1 MRFRVLGALEVDND
15 DGLVELG
22 GVRQRSALAYLLLH
36 ANQVVSTSQLLGALW
51 PADDAPMTARKIL
64 QNAIWRLRG
73 VLARPSSGESAPELL
88 TRNPGYMLRVRPEQ
102 VDLLVFQQRVAAG
115 RAALAAGRPVAARDL
130 LTEALALW
138 RGSVLADLA
147 EEGTY
152 WAEVASIQKK
162 RLDVMEDC
170 FEAELACGGH
180 QSVLHELKALV
191 EAEPLRERASRQL
204 MLALYR
210 CGRQADALAVYG
222 RVREALVDGLGL
234 EPSPELQQLQ
244 RAVLTQD
251 PALDLRRTAQPVQP
265 VQTAQPVQPAP
276 PVQPGPTPQPVRTA
290 QVPEFTLPSPR
301 PVPGP
306 ESLRAAG
313 APAASIA
320 VPSEYRQASVLLLR
334 FGLGPE
340 FGTLPPE
347 DVDRVLDA
355 VTQLAREKIEAEGGI
370 VASALGSVLLGL
382 FEDDDAS
389 ENAGAVRAVRA
400 AAAVR
405 DCLVIAA
412 ATLHSSSTGQALAA
426 HGAVYTGQVVV
437 CRWPGPGVTPPWIGG
452 HLVDDCRAALG
463 SVPAG
468 EVHVCEA
475 TRRLT
480 EGHITYRGGGTNMA
494 PWELLAVGDGF
505 TNQCGASAGDRECEL
520 DLMRAILLRTR
531 HRSTPHLVTVL
542 GPPGRK
548 TRLLLEFQR
557 LVESGT
563 AEPVRVLTG
572 AVAPSRGGMCAPA
585 QMLASYAGTGPED
598 TPESASA
605 KLDMALAGLT
615 DDRETRA
622 DLLAAL
628 GPLIHAR
635 GPVMREVLGA
645 WRDFLALAAAK
656 HPLVVI
662 WDDLDRAD
670 EPLLELVEKLA
681 DPRADL
687 PLLNV
692 VGADARLLARR
703 PGWAAGRPQAMTIS
717 LGPVADDA
725 LDQLLECLL
734 MPGRAAVVA

>member
-1 MRFRVLGALEVDND
+1 MEVDND

-115 RAALAAGRPVAARDL
+115 RAALAAGRPAAARDL

-251 PALDLRRTAQPVQP
+251 PALDLRRTAQPGQPPQPGQRGQP
-265 VQTAQPVQPAP
+265 VGPVPAAQI
-276 PVQPGPTPQPVRTA
+276 
-290 QVPEFTLPSPR
+290 PEFALPSPR

-306 ESLRAAG
+306 GALPAAG
-313 APAASIA
+313 PPPASIA
-320 VPSEYRQASVLLLR
+320 VPSEYHQASVLLLR

-382 FEDDDAS
+382 FEDDEAS
-389 ENAGAVRAVRA
+389 ETAGAVRAVRA

-405 DCLVIAA
+405 DCLTIAA
-412 ATLHSSSTGQALAA
+412 ATLHSGSTGQALFA

-437 CRWPGPGVTPPWIGG
+437 CRWPGAGVTPPWIGG

-468 EVHVCEA
+468 EVHVCDA

-494 PWELLAVGDGF
+494 PWELMAVGDGF
-505 TNQCGASAGDRECEL
+505 TNQCGTSAGDRECEL

-548 TRLLLEFQR
+548 TRLLLEFRR
-557 LVESGT
+557 LVETGT

-572 AVAPSRGGMCAPA
+572 TAAPSRGGMSAPA

-598 TPESASA
+598 TPDAASA
-605 KLDMALAGLT
+605 KLDTALAGLT
-615 DDRETRA
+615 EDQETRDA
-622 DLLAAL
+622 LLAAL

-635 GPVMREVLGA
+635 GPVRREVLGA

>member
-1 MRFRVLGALEVDND
+1 M
-15 DGLVELG
+15 ELG
-22 GVRQRSALAYLLLH
+22 GIRQRSALAYLLLH
-36 ANQVVSTSQLLGALW
+36 ANEVVSTSRLLGALW

-73 VLARPSSGESAPELL
+73 VLAGLSPGEPAPELL
-88 TRNPGYMLRVRPEQ
+88 TWYPGYMLRVRPEQ
-102 VDLLVFQQRVAAG
+102 VDLLVFQQRVAEG
-115 RAALAAGRPVAARDL
+115 RVALAAGRPAAARDL

-138 RGSVLADLA
+138 RGPVLADLA

-152 WAEVASIQKK
+152 WAEVTSIQKK

-204 MLALYR
+204 MLAFYR

-222 RVREALVDGLGL
+222 RVREALVEGLGL

-251 PALDLRRTAQPVQP
+251 PALDLPRTAQLPRPGQTQLP
-265 VQTAQPVQPAP
+265 PPGQTARPPRPGPPAQHTPPPRQHIAP
-276 PVQPGPTPQPVRTA
+276 PSPHTAEPTA
-290 QVPEFTLPSPR
+290 A
-301 PVPGP
+301 
-306 ESLRAAG
+306 RAALPG
-313 APAASIA
+313 
-320 VPSEYRQASVLLLR
+320 EYRQASVLLLR

-382 FEDDDAS
+382 FEDTATDTPA
-389 ENAGAVRAVRA
+389 NAGAVRAVRA

-405 DCLVIAA
+405 DCLAIAA
-412 ATLHSSSTGQALAA
+412 DTLHSTGEALSA
-426 HGAVYTGQVVV
+426 HGAVSTGQVVV
-437 CRWPGPGVTPPWIGG
+437 CRWPGAGVTPPWIGG
-452 HLVDDCRAALG
+452 HLVDDCRTALG
-463 SVPAG
+463 MVPAG

-480 EGHITYRGGGTNMA
+480 DGRITYRGTGTGTA
-494 PWELLAVGDGF
+494 PWKLMAVGDGF
-505 TNQCGASAGDRECEL
+505 TNQCGTSAGDRECEL
-520 DLMRAILLRTR
+520 DLMRAVLLRTR

-548 TRLLLEFQR
+548 ARLLLEFQR
-557 LVESGT
+557 LVRTGT
-563 AEPVRVLTG
+563 TEPVRVLTG
-572 AVAPSRGGMCAPA
+572 TVAPSRGGMSAPA
-585 QMLASYAGTGPED
+585 QMLASYAGTGPGD
-598 TPESASA
+598 TPGSASA
-605 KLDMALAGLT
+605 KLDTALAGLT
-615 DDRETRA
+615 DDQETRA
-622 DLLAAL
+622 ALLAAL
-628 GPLIHAR
+628 GPLIYAR
-635 GPVMREVLGA
+635 GPVRRAVLGA

-662 WDDLDRAD
+662 WDDLERAD
-670 EPLLELVEKLA
+670 EPLLELVEELA

-734 MPGRAAVVA
+734 ISGRAAVVA

>member
-1 MRFRVLGALEVDND
+1 M
-15 DGLVELG
+15 
-22 GVRQRSALAYLLLH
+22 RQRSALAYLLLH

-73 VLARPSSGESAPELL
+73 VLARPSSEHPAPELL
-88 TRNPGYMLRVRPEQ
+88 TRNPGYILRVRPEQ

-115 RAALAAGRPVAARDL
+115 RAALAGGRPLAARDL
-130 LTEALALW
+130 LTDALALW

-152 WAEVASIQKK
+152 WAEVSSIQKK

-180 QSVLHELKALV
+180 QRVLHELKALV

-251 PALDLRRTAQPVQP
+251 PVLDLPRTAPV
-265 VQTAQPVQPAP
+265 AEHAAPA
-276 PVQPGPTPQPVRTA
+276 A
-290 QVPEFTLPSPR
+290 R
-301 PVPGP
+301 PVPRP
-306 ESLRAAG
+306 ESPRVPG
-313 APAASIA
+313 PPVPEA
-320 VPSEYRQASVLLLR
+320 VEMPSEYRQASVLLLR
-334 FGLGPE
+334 FGLGPDV
-340 FGTLPPE
+340 GRLPPE
-347 DVDRVLDA
+347 VVDRVLDA

-382 FEDDDAS
+382 FDDDTS
-389 ENAGAVRAVRA
+389 EAAGAVRAVRA

-405 DCLVIAA
+405 DCLAIAS
-412 ATLHSSSTGQALAA
+412 ATLRSAAHGLSA

-437 CRWPGPGVTPPWIGG
+437 CRWPGAGVTPPWIGG
-452 HLVDDCRAALG
+452 HLVDDCQAALS

-468 EVHVCEA
+468 EVHVCDT

-480 EGHITYRGGGTNMA
+480 EPHITYREGGTVLA
-494 PWELLAVGDGF
+494 PWELMAVGDGF
-505 TNQCGASAGDRECEL
+505 PNQWPAPAGDRECEL

-542 GPPGRK
+542 GPSGRK
-548 TRLLLEFQR
+548 TRLLVEFQR
-557 LVESGT
+557 LVEAGA
-563 AEPVRVLTG
+563 AEPVRVLSGT
-572 AVAPSRGGMCAPA
+572 VTPSRDGMSAPA
-585 QMLASYAGTGPED
+585 EMLASYAGIVAED
-598 TPESASA
+598 TPEAASA
-605 KLDMALAGLT
+605 KLDGVLAVLT
-615 DDRETRA
+615 GDQDIARTLRSS
-622 DLLAAL
+622 LR
-628 GPLIHAR
+628 PMIHSR
-635 GPVMREVLGA
+635 GPVRREALAA
-645 WRDFLALAAAK
+645 WRDFLILAASK
-656 HPLVVI
+656 HPLVVV
-662 WDDLDRAD
+662 WDDLDLAD
-670 EPLLELVEKLA
+670 EPLLDLVERLA
-681 DPRADL
+681 DPRADV

-717 LGPVADDA
+717 LGPVTDDA

-734 MPGRAAVVA
+734 MPGRAAVA